1 VRFRGALLPA
11 ALLAVAGCMVGPDY
25 RRPDVP
31 VPPAWGEA
39 AAAHATGGPSPTPL
53 SEWWLS
59 LHDPLLDR
67 LVERALEANL
77 GVQEAEARV
86 RAARALRSAAVAD
99 LLPTLNT
106 GGGYS
111 RFRNS
116 ANAPGAPN
124 GSLNGH
130 VENLYQAGFDASWE
144 LDFFGGIRRSVEAAD
159 ADVDASVEDLRDVLV
174 TLLGEVA
181 NQYVA
186 YRGAVQQQEIAES
199 NVATQQA
206 TLELTRRRLAAGL
219 ASELDVV
226 RAEAQVATTAA
237 QIPTLETEESLA
249 THRLTV
255 LLDAP
260 LEEVRAELAP
270 AAPIPEAEPSI
281 PVGLPSELL
290 RRRPDIRR
298 VERQLASAT
307 ARIGVATADLYPRV
321 SLLGVAGLESF
332 RTSDFFDPA
341 SKFYSLGPALLWPV
355 FDGGK
360 IRAEIAVEDARA
372 QELLAAYRLSILG
385 AIAEVEDALVALDRE
400 KKRGEELAAA
410 VRANQRAATLA
421 RQLYGEGLT
430 DFLSVLDAERS
441 LFESQDAFVASERAA
456 TLDLVA
462 LYKALGGGW
471 EAKQP
476 KASVVAT
483 ASP

>member
-1 VRFRGALLPA
+1 VRLRGAILFAALLP
-11 ALLAVAGCMVGPDY
+11 VAGCMVGPDY
-25 RRPDVP
+25 HRPEVP

-39 AAAHATGGPSPTPL
+39 STMNAASGPSATTL
-53 SEWWLS
+53 SEWWLA

-67 LVERALEANL
+67 LVARALEANL
-77 GVQEAEARV
+77 SVLEAEARV
-86 RAARALRSAAVAD
+86 RAARSLRSVAAAD
-99 LLPTLNT
+99 LFPTVNT
-106 GGGYS
+106 NTSYS

-116 ANAPGAPN
+116 TNAPGASG

-144 LDFFGGIRRSVEAAD
+144 LDLFGGIRRSVEAAD
-159 ADVDASVEDLRDVLV
+159 ADVGASVDDLRDVLV
-174 TLLGEVA
+174 SLLGEVA

-186 YRGAVQQQEIAES
+186 YRGAAQQREIAEN

-237 QIPTLETEESLA
+237 EIPTLETEERLA
-249 THRLTV
+249 IHRLTV
-255 LLDAP
+255 LLDTP
-260 LEEVRAELAP
+260 LEELSAELAP
-270 AAPIPEAEPSI
+270 AAPIPEADPSI
-281 PVGLPSELL
+281 PIGLPAELL

-298 VERQLASAT
+298 AERQLAGAT

-321 SLLGVAGLESF
+321 TLLGVAGLESF

-400 KKRGEELAAA
+400 KKRGDELAAA
-410 VRANQRAATLA
+410 VQANQRAATLA
-421 RQLYGEGLT
+421 RQLYTEGLT

-441 LFESQDAFVASERAA
+441 LFESQDSFVASERTA

-471 EAKQP
+471 ETKQP
-476 KASVVAT
+476 EEGVVAT

>member
-1 VRFRGALLPA
+1 
-11 ALLAVAGCMVGPDY
+11 M
-25 RRPDVP
+25 
-31 VPPAWGEA
+31 
-39 AAAHATGGPSPTPL
+39 
-53 SEWWLS
+53 
-59 LHDPLLDR
+59 
-67 LVERALEANL
+67 
-77 GVQEAEARV
+77 
-86 RAARALRSAAVAD
+86 
-99 LLPTLNT
+99 
-106 GGGYS
+106 
-111 RFRNS
+111 
-116 ANAPGAPN
+116 
-124 GSLNGH
+124 
-130 VENLYQAGFDASWE
+130 
-144 LDFFGGIRRSVEAAD
+144 
-159 ADVDASVEDLRDVLV
+159 
-174 TLLGEVA
+174 A

-186 YRGAVQQQEIAES
+186 YRGAAQQREIAEN

-249 THRLTV
+249 IHRLTV

-260 LEEVRAELAP
+260 LEELRAELAP
-270 AAPIPEAEPSI
+270 AVPIPEADSSI
-281 PVGLPSELL
+281 PIGLPSELL

-298 VERQLASAT
+298 TERQLAAAT

-321 SLLGVAGLESF
+321 TLLGVAGLESF

-360 IRAEIAVEDARA
+360 IRADIAVEDARA

-441 LFESQDAFVASERAA
+441 LFESQDAFVTSERTA

-471 EAKQP
+471 ETKQP
-476 KASVVAT
+476 ESVVAT

>member
-1 VRFRGALLPA
+1 MR
-11 ALLAVAGCMVGPDY
+11 Y
-25 RRPDVP
+25 
-31 VPPAWGEA
+31 
-39 AAAHATGGPSPTPL
+39 
-53 SEWWLS
+53 
-59 LHDPLLDR
+59 
-67 LVERALEANL
+67 EANL
-77 GVQEAEARV
+77 SVQEAEARV
-86 RAARALRSAAVAD
+86 RAARALRSVAAAD
-99 LLPTLNT
+99 LLPTVNT
-106 GGGYS
+106 DGGYS
-111 RFRNS
+111 RFRS
-116 ANAPGAPN
+116 SENAPGASR
-124 GSLNGH
+124 GSTNGH

-144 LDFFGGIRRSVEAAD
+144 LDLFGGIRRSVEAAD
-159 ADVDASVEDLRDVLV
+159 ADVGASIEDLRDVLV
-174 TLLGEVA
+174 SLLGEVA
-181 NQYVA
+181 TVRQLP
-186 YRGAVQQQEIAES
+186 RSGQQREIAEN

-206 TLELTRRRLAAGL
+206 TLELTRRRFAAGL
-219 ASELDVV
+219 ASELDVA

-249 THRLTV
+249 IHRLTV

-260 LEEVRAELAP
+260 LEEIRAELAP
-270 AAPIPEAEPSI
+270 TVPIPQADPSI
-281 PVGLPSELL
+281 PIGLPSELL

-298 VERQLASAT
+298 TERQLAAAT

-321 SLLGVAGLESF
+321 TLLGVAGLESF

-441 LFESQDAFVASERAA
+441 LFESQDAFVASERSA

-476 KASVVAT
+476 EGSELAT

>member
-1 VRFRGALLPA
+1 MRLRDRILLVALLP
-11 ALLAVAGCMVGPDY
+11 VAGCMVGPDY
-25 RRPDVP
+25 HRPDVP
-31 VPPAWGEA
+31 VPAAWGETTA
-39 AAAHATGGPSPTPL
+39 ADATSGPASTTL
-53 SEWWLS
+53 SEWWVS

-67 LVERALEANL
+67 LVARALEANL
-77 GVQEAEARV
+77 SVQEAEARV
-86 RAARALRSAAVAD
+86 RAARSLRSVAAAD
-99 LLPTLNT
+99 LLPTVNT
-106 GGGYS
+106 DGGYS

-116 ANAPGAPN
+116 ANAPGAPG

-144 LDFFGGIRRSVEAAD
+144 LDLFGGIRRSVEAAD
-159 ADVDASVEDLRDVLV
+159 ADVGASIEDLRDVLV
-174 TLLGEVA
+174 SLLGEVA
-181 NQYVA
+181 NQYVT
-186 YRGAVQQQEIAES
+186 YRGAAEQREIAEN

-226 RAEAQVATTAA
+226 RAEAQVSTTAA
-237 QIPTLETEESLA
+237 EIPTLETEESLA
-249 THRLTV
+249 IHRLTV

-260 LEEVRAELAP
+260 LEELRTELAP
-270 AAPIPEAEPSI
+270 TAPIPEADPAI
-281 PVGLPSELL
+281 QIGLPSELL

-298 VERQLASAT
+298 AERQLAAAT

-321 SLLGVAGLESF
+321 TLLGVAGLESF

-372 QELLAAYRLSILG
+372 QELLAVYRLSILG

-400 KKRGEELAAA
+400 KKRGDELAAA
-410 VRANQRAATLA
+410 VRANQRAALLA

-441 LFESQDAFVASERAA
+441 LFESQDSFVASERTA

-476 KASVVAT
+476 EESVVAT